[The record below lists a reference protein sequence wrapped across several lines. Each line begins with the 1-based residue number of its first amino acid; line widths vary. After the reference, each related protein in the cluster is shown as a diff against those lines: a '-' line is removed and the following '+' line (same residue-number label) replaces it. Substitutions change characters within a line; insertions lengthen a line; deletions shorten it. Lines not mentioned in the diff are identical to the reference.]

1 MQKPHDIKALLIGSI
16 LIGYVL
22 FIAAL
27 AVLSAHYAQRIRQ
40 SPVMPVNGINR

>member
-1 MQKPHDIKALLIGSI
+1 MQKPHDIKAL

-40 SPVMPVNGINR
+40 SPRP